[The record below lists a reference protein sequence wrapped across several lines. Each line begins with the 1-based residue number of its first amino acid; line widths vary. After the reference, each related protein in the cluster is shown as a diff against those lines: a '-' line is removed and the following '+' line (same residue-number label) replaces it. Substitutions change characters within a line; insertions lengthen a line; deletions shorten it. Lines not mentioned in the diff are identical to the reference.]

1 MNRRYLLTFA
11 LCGLLAGCADASEEP
26 QEPANSEQ
34 LPPPPDP
41 SGGTA
46 GMGEGAQDPA
56 VTPASSPAAPPIAPG
71 PGAVPP
77 GEGTPPAA
85 ADTVAH

>member
-1 MNRRYLLTFA
+1 MTRGYLLPLA
-11 LCGLLAGCADASEEP
+11 LCGLLAGCADASREP

-46 GMGEGAQDPA
+46 GQGEGAQDPA
-56 VTPASSPAAPPIAPG
+56 VTPATAPNAPAAPPATGAP
-71 PGAVPP
+71 ADS
-77 GEGTPPAA
+77 AA
-85 ADTVAH
+85 Q